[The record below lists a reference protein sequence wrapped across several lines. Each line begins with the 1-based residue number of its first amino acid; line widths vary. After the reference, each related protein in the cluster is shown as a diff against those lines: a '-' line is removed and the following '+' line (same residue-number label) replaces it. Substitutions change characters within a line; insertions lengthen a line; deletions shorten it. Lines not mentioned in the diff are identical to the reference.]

1 MFNLTNY
8 SMKGLH
14 CAWLGIDVIGK
25 LKMYLQKGREQ
36 VVPQ

>member
-1 MFNLTNY
+1 
-8 SMKGLH
+8 MKGLH

-25 LKMYLQKGREQ
+25 LKNVPTKGREQ